1 MKSSSGW
8 WERLLK
14 DKARQ
19 HWLRVDFQN
28 WKDEDDV
35 GDEKCSFEEV
45 NLNLFPFTND
55 IGTRNAASNDST
67 LFSPVM
73 NASPMSIEASFGIS
87 NVSVKK

>member
-45 NLNLFPFTND
+45 HLNFIPFTND
-55 IGTRNAASNDST
+55 IGTRKAAMIQHFFTCHECVAN
-67 LFSPVM
+67 
-73 NASPMSIEASFGIS
+73 EHRGSFWHQQC
-87 NVSVKK
+87 